1 MISSKSKKISFEAI
15 SQDIFPTNAQLSKVA
30 CPQFWNNTVLI
41 SLGHQAVLE
50 PEEQCQAHFM
60 KKGDAISHEEIDDYM
75 LSKSTVTMYSMSTIE
90 ANKVI

>member
-1 MISSKSKKISFEAI
+1 MIGSKSKKINFEAI

-30 CPQFWNNTVLI
+30 CPQFWNNAVFI

-50 PEEQCQAHFM
+50 PEEQGQAHFM
-60 KKGDAISHEEIDDYM
+60 KKSYAVSHEEIDDNM
-75 LSKSTVTMYSMSTIE
+75 LSEPIVTMYSMSTIE